1 MLKSSR
7 SLRTSL
13 LPEPLA
19 RLEFIRCS
27 ETTVPAARAV
37 PPPLREVVRLLP
49 VIPSSTGGPGGGGD
63 YEDRTTALLPKES
76 LARL

>member
-37 PPPLREVVRLLP
+37 PPPLREVVPAARAVP
-49 VIPSSTGGPGGGGD
+49 PPPREVVRYCHTQA
-63 YEDRTTALLPKES
+63 RTTAQHFITK
-76 LARL
+76 ARG